1 MKTENANYYPDDFKL
16 KVIREVISG
25 QITKEEARM
34 KYRLGGKSAVL
45 EWMRKFGIGKE
56 QNPHDNSFMNPQKKV
71 HPKAEKVDT
80 AEMAALQKKIKDL
93 ELQLEYERLR
103 TEALDTMID
112 LAEARF
118 NIPIRKKPGAKQSRS

>member
-1 MKTENANYYPDDFKL
+1 MKNVNHYPDDFKM
-16 KVIREVISG
+16 KVIREVLSG
-25 QITKEEARM
+25 HITKEAARR

-45 EWMRKFGIGKE
+45 LWMRKFGIVNE
-56 QNPHDNSFMNPQKKV
+56 PI
-71 HPKAEKVDT
+71 PKIKPIMEPKRHAQSKDEKVNS
-80 AEMAALQKKIKDL
+80 AEIAVLKKKIEEL
-93 ELQLEYERLR
+93 ELNLEYERLR